1 MRVIAPEVGREYIL
15 EFESSEEMEN
25 FFADSE
31 ANGSFLLPVTGLP
44 ADSAFRARC
53 ATSTRTRKIKPLK
66 ITQQESGALV
76 RISDS
81 RPPSQNQHAEPAP
94 RAETP
99 SQEESGRASADRGP
113 VGQSLHDKIHA
124 MTVNDRVMLAMKAD
138 QNERRILMQENNLK
152 INEFL
157 LRNPRITEPEIA
169 WLARNPCVPMQT
181 LLAII
186 NHENWITLSSI
197 KTSVLINPRTPAHL
211 AQGMI
216 PSASNADLIKMSQ
229 TMGLRQDIRAAVLRE
244 MKQRGIHAKTS
255 QD

>member
-1 MRVIAPEVGREYIL
+1 MRVIAPEAGREYIL
-15 EFESSEEMEN
+15 EFESSEEMDR
-25 FFADSE
+25 FFEDSD
-31 ANGSFLLPVTGLP
+31 ASGSFVLPVTGLP

-53 ATSTRTRKIKPLK
+53 TTSTRTRKIKPYA

-76 RISDS
+76 RISEPLPQS
-81 RPPSQNQHAEPAP
+81 RNERARTVP
-94 RAETP
+94 REETR
-99 SQEESGRASADRGP
+99 SQEETVPSNSDGAT
-113 VGQSLHDKIHA
+113 VGQSLHDRIHG

-186 NHENWITLSSI
+186 NHESWMTLSSI
-197 KTSVLINPRTPAHL
+197 KTSVLVNPRTPAHL

-244 MKQRGIHAKTS
+244 MKQRGIHPKTNLE
-255 QD
+255 